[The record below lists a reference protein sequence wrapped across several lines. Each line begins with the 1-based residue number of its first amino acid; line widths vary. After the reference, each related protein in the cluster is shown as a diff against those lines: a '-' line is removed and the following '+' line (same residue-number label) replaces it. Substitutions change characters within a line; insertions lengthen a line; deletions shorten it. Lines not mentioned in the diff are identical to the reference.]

1 MPLLFSL
8 GQHPALE
15 AVQRQCPDH
24 TFLDDTYLVSKTQEV
39 REGYVSVERELWR
52 HAKIR
57 VHEGKTHIW
66 NLAGIKP
73 EICDV
78 LQRAAAAAKPGARAT
93 EEQGIKVLGA
103 LVGHRDFVRKHLE
116 RILEQHEVLLNGI
129 PRRAVGVAVAP
140 YQLGLITSCESC
152 DQSVFWSLPGLMM
165 RTCGE
170 DCAQSLKFPPLRV
183 RGMPET

>member
-1 MPLLFSL
+1 M
-8 GQHPALE
+8 A
-15 AVQRQCPDH
+15 
-24 TFLDDTYLVSKTQEV
+24 FLDDVYLVSKTQEV

-78 LQRAAAAAKPGARAT
+78 LQRAAELAKPGARVWRGSEVPA
-93 EEQGIKVLGA
+93 EEQGIKVLGTA
-103 LVGHRDFVRKHLE
+103 FHGSLTCSRRGCCSFTVRQ
-116 RILEQHEVLLNGI
+116 LEQT
-129 PRRAVGVAVAP
+129 
-140 YQLGLITSCESC
+140 TSCESC
-152 DQSVFWSLPGLMM
+152 DQSVFWSLPGLMT

-170 DCAQSLKFPPLRV
+170 DCAQSLKFPPLLV